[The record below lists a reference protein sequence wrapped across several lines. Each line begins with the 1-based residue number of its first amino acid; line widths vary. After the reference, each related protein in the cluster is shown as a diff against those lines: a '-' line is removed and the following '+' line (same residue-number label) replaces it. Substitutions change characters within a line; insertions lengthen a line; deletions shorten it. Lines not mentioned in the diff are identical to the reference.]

1 MASVVEVVLSPTT
14 ALSDVVEDVS
24 TTNDR
29 PRYIQK
35 IPNAITNGDNA
46 FRNDANVNLTSGP
59 SAVFTVEYN
68 L

>member
-1 MASVVEVVLSPTT
+1 MEVDVLSPIT
-14 ALSDVVEDVS
+14 ALSAVVEEVS

-35 IPNAITNGDNA
+35 IPNAITSGDNA
-46 FRNDANVNLTSGP
+46 FLNDANVNLTPGP
-59 SAVFTVEYN
+59 SVVFTVWYS